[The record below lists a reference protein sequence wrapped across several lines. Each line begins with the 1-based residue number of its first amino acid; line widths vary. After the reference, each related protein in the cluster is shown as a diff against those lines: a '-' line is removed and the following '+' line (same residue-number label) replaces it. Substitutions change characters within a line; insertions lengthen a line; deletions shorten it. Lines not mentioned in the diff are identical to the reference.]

1 MNAIERKELQTQA
14 RKGINALV
22 KLSFE
27 YIDKHVF
34 CGTKHPDIGIG
45 AITIQLAHKI
55 ERGWILAHNNQSP
68 SPIQIPI
75 TVLLGIKLEKEKI

>member
-1 MNAIERKELQTQA
+1 MNEKEKKELQTQA
-14 RKGINALV
+14 REGINALMQ
-22 KLSFE
+22 LSFE

-55 ERGWILAHNNQSP
+55 GRGWILAHNNQSP

-75 TVLLGIKLEKEKI
+75 TVLLGMKPKKEKK